1 MDYVRTGNFSLS
13 NIGFFRQEQRKEA
26 DGATLG
32 RYLLSTL
39 PFYSLATIGKVIL
52 GLGAESFLFLHS
64 PVYVLSWRETVKYF
78 SITLKVSSDDKVVSL
93 GE

>member
-1 MDYVRTGNFSLS
+1 MDYVQTGNFSLS
-13 NIGFFRQEQRKEA
+13 NIGFFRQEQRREA

-52 GLGAESFLFLHS
+52 VLGADTLGAE
-64 PVYVLSWRETVKYF
+64 REEAETV
-78 SITLKVSSDDKVVSL
+78 DKL
-93 GE
+93 LLFPLP